1 MLQSAKLLHHKG
13 FHITC
18 VNTEF
23 NHRCFLKSRG
33 HHSLDGLPNFRFE
46 AIPDVS
52 CIISDD
58 FMAFT
63 ITAAQ
68 RLGLP
73 SALFFTI
80 SACSFKG
87 LKQFQTLKEKGL
99 FPLKD
104 ESCLKKEY
112 LDSVMDW
119 IPGMAA

>member
-1 MLQSAKLLHHKG
+1 MYSLCENIINDVLLQPFLDPLAKLNDSSNN
-13 FHITC
+13 
-18 VNTEF
+18 VN
-23 NHRCFLKSRG
+23 
-33 HHSLDGLPNFRFE
+33 P
-46 AIPDVS
+46 AVS
-52 CIISDD
+52 CIISDG

-68 RLGLP
+68 RLALP
-73 SALFFTI
+73 IALFFTI

-112 LDSVMDW
+112 LDSVIDW